1 MKQLASSSVM
11 RQEPIE
17 NQVLIALRRIIRS
30 IDMYSRTLVK
40 HYGLTGPQL
49 IILQEI
55 SKNDEITPSRLASAI
70 SLSQAT
76 VSGILERLEK
86 RDLITRRRSESDRR
100 RVWINTTA
108 KAEQILNSGPPI
120 MQISFIEAFKDLK
133 DWEQTMILSSLQS
146 LVILMNA
153 EALNAAPFL
162 ATGATLSSTEEAPTV
177 SPLESPMEES
187 NGKYSR

>member
-1 MKQLASSSVM
+1 MKEFVATPVM

-30 IDMYSRTLVK
+30 IDMHSRSLVK
-40 HYGLTGPQL
+40 YYGLTGPQL

-55 SKNDEITPSRLASAI
+55 SKNEEITPSRLASAI

-86 RDLITRRRSESDRR
+86 RDLVTRRRSDSDRR
-100 RVWINTTA
+100 KVLVRTTA
-108 KAEQILNSGPPI
+108 KATQMLDSGPPI
-120 MQISFIEAFKDLK
+120 MQISFVDAFKNLQ
-133 DWEQTMILSSLQS
+133 DWEQTMILSSLQH
-146 LVILMNA
+146 LVNLMNA
-153 EALNAAPFL
+153 EALDAAPIL
-162 ATGATLSSTEEAPTV
+162 ATDATLSPTEMSLSNLSSNPA
-177 SPLESPMEES
+177 MEKN

>member
-1 MKQLASSSVM
+1 MKEFVATSVM

-30 IDMYSRTLVK
+30 IDMHSRSLVK
-40 HYGLTGPQL
+40 YYGLTGPQL

-55 SKNDEITPSRLASAI
+55 SKNEEITPSRLASAI

-86 RDLITRRRSESDRR
+86 RDLITRRRSDSDRR
-100 RVWINTTA
+100 KVLVKTTS
-108 KAEQILNSGPPI
+108 KADQMLDSGPPI
-120 MQISFIEAFKDLK
+120 MQISFVDAFKNLQ
-133 DWEQTMILSSLQS
+133 DWEQTMILSSLQH
-146 LVILMNA
+146 LVNLMNA
-153 EALNAAPFL
+153 ESLDAAPIL
-162 ATGATLSSTEEAPTV
+162 ATDATLSPTEMSLSNLSSNPA
-177 SPLESPMEES
+177 MEKN